1 MCNFL
6 SFTILQDKD
15 GLQILA
21 ADLKQHDAIEQKFNL
36 EPQKDVWFEA
46 EWTGNGQE
54 TLEIRFPENW
64 NKGKQ
69 NSVYRWVFNQFSDR
83 DELIDFLLK
92 NTIFSDC
99 DLDLSGTGVTE
110 LPEGLSVG
118 GYLDLRGTGV
128 TELPEGLSVGGSL
141 YLSGTGVT
149 KIPNSCKNCEIWW

>member
-6 SFTILQDKD
+6 SFTILQGKN

-36 EPQKDVWFEA
+36 DANKDIWFEA
-46 EWTGNGQE
+46 EWTGNNQE
-54 TLEIRFPENW
+54 KLEIRFPENW

-69 NSVYRWVFNQFSDR
+69 KAVYQWVYNQFRDR
-83 DELIDFLLK
+83 DELIEFLLE
-92 NTIFSDC
+92 NTDFRDC
-99 DLDLSGTGVTE
+99 H
-110 LPEGLSVG
+110 
-118 GYLDLRGTGV
+118 LDLRGTGV

-149 KIPNSCKNCEIWW
+149 KLPEGLSVGGYLDLRGTGVTKIPDSCKNNQIWW